1 MLEVQNLQV
10 SFTLNA
16 DASADRRSQVTTVR
30 AVDDVSFRLE
40 AGTIMGL
47 VGESGCGKSVTA
59 LSLMRLLPQPAGRIT
74 GGRILF
80 KGQDLAACSPRDMAR
95 IRGNRMSM
103 IFQEPMS
110 ALNPVQ
116 TIGAQ
121 LAEVFELHR
130 PQMTRAQIRKES
142 CALLEQVSIPDPV
155 SKLRDYPHQ
164 LSGGMR
170 QRVMIAMAL
179 ACEPDVLIA
188 DEPTTA
194 LDVTIQAQIL
204 DCIRS
209 LQQRKGMA
217 VLFITH
223 ALGVVADLCDTV
235 AVMYA
240 GKIVESASVD
250 SLFTHPQHPYTR
262 GLLRSIP
269 RLDGARKVALPV
281 IPGNVPGL
289 TELPVGCRFST
300 RCDVYRTAVGSHSA
314 TDSAAGWTASCAQR
328 HPDLVSEKSAGINGQ
343 TDAAPH
349 RVACHSLSQPRRD
362 LSRQDAEL
370 SHEVRS

>member
-1 MLEVQNLQV
+1 LLEVQNLQV
-10 SFTLNA
+10 SFTLNT
-16 DASADRRSQVTTVR
+16 DAAADRRSQVTTVR
-30 AVDDVSFRLE
+30 AVDDVSFRLD
-40 AGTIMGL
+40 AGSIMGL

-59 LSLMRLLPQPAGRIT
+59 LSLMRLLPQPTGRIT

-80 KGQDLAACSPRDMAR
+80 KGQDLAACSPREMAKN
-95 IRGNRMSM
+95 RGNRMSM

-130 PQMTRAQIRKES
+130 PQLTLSQIRSAS
-142 CALLEQVSIPDPV
+142 CELLEQVSIPDPV
-155 SKLRDYPHQ
+155 NKLRDYPHQ

-240 GKIVESASVD
+240 GKIVESASVE
-250 SLFTHPQHPYTR
+250 SLFSQPQHPYTR

-289 TELPVGCRFST
+289 TELPAGCRFST
-300 RCDVYRTAVGSHSA
+300 RCDVYRKAREGDCA
-314 TDSAAGWTASCAQR
+314 GNAAAEWSVACAQR
-328 HPDLVSEKSAGINGQ
+328 HPELIKEAGAPNA
-343 TDAAPH
+343 AAPQALPH
-349 RVACHSLSQPRRD
+349 FVACHA
-362 LSRQDAEL
+362 LSRQQASL
-370 SHEVRS
+370 EVRS

>member
-1 MLEVQNLQV
+1 MQNLQV
-10 SFTLNA
+10 SFTVNTEANA
-16 DASADRRSQVTTVR
+16 VRRSQVTTVR

-40 AGTIMGL
+40 AGSIMGL

-74 GGRILF
+74 AGRILL
-80 KGQDLAACSPRDMAR
+80 KGQDLAACSPREMAK
-95 IRGNRMSM
+95 IRGNRMGM

-142 CALLEQVSIPDPV
+142 CTLLEQVSIPDPM
-155 SKLRDYPHQ
+155 SKLGDYPHQ

-240 GKIVESASVD
+240 GKIVESASVE
-250 SLFTHPQHPYTR
+250 SLFSLPQHPYTR

-269 RLDGARKVALPV
+269 RLDGVRKVTLPV

-289 TELPVGCRFST
+289 AELPVGCRFST
-300 RCDVYRTAVGSHSA
+300 RCDVYRAALESKPGGG
-314 TDSAAGWTASCAQR
+314 SAAVWTAACAQR
-328 HPDLVSEKSAGINGQ
+328 HPQLESQVG
-343 TDAAPH
+343 AALAAKPHAAAH
-349 RVACHSLSQPRRD
+349 RVACHAVSQPRGD
-362 LSRQDAEL
+362 LSRQGVQRND
-370 SHEVRS
+370 EVRP